1 MQFKAPKGT
10 TDILPDV
17 ARRWQY
23 LEHKAI
29 ELFSIYGY
37 EPIVT
42 PMFEHTEVFLRS
54 IGISTDI
61 VQKEMYTF
69 ADKGGRSLTLRPEG
83 TAPVIRAYV
92 DHNMNQ
98 LPQPVKLYYTGP
110 MFRYERPQAGRYRQF
125 WQMGIEAIGS
135 DDPAIDAE
143 AILLMINYFK
153 SVGLK
158 ELTLYINSMGCDED
172 RPVYIRLLK
181 DYAEENREKLCRDCQ
196 KRIDL
201 NPLRLFDCKEESC
214 QLVMKDAPKIID
226 YLDKECKAHFNKV
239 RQYLDTQ
246 GIAYIIKPEL
256 VRGLDYYT
264 KTTFEVVSPFLGAQN
279 AIGGGG
285 RYNKL
290 VEEFGGPPT
299 PGIGFAIG
307 TERLS
312 IAVEREGAFLSID
325 NKMDVFVAVP
335 DEAARS
341 TAINLLS
348 ALREAGISS
357 DLDYMGRSLK
367 GQLKYA
373 DKRGFK
379 YTVFLGSRELE
390 SGEVVVKNMETSE
403 QLEVPLK
410 ELVDKLSEILGRPGA
425 VARVKGPGTGVQ
437 G

>member
-1 MQFKAPKGT
+1 MLQFKAPKGT

-23 LEHKAI
+23 LERKAA
-29 ELFSIYGY
+29 ELFSLYGY
-37 EPIVT
+37 EPIIT
-42 PMFEHTEVFLRS
+42 PVFEHTEIFQRS
-54 IGISTDI
+54 IGMSTDI

-69 ADKGGRSLTLRPEG
+69 MDKGGRSLTLRPEG

-92 DHNMNQ
+92 EHNMNL

-125 WQMGIEAIGS
+125 WQLGIEAIGS

-143 AILLMINYFK
+143 TILLMINYFK

-158 ELTLYINSMGCDED
+158 ELTLYINSMGCDKD
-172 RPVYIRLLK
+172 RPAYIRLLK
-181 DYAEENREKLCRDCQ
+181 DYAGENREKLCKDCR

-214 QLVMKDAPKIID
+214 QLVMQDAPKMID
-226 YLDKECKAHFNKV
+226 YLDEACKEHFNKV
-239 RQYLDTQ
+239 RQYLDMQ
-246 GIAYIIKPEL
+246 SIVYIIKPEL

-264 KTTFEVVSPFLGAQN
+264 KTAFEVVSPLLGAQN

-312 IAVEREGAFLSID
+312 IAVDKEGAFVSTD
-325 NKMDVFVAVP
+325 SKMDVFIAIA
-335 DEAARS
+335 DEAAKS
-341 TAINLLS
+341 AAINLLF
-348 ALREAGISS
+348 ALREAKISA
-357 DLDYMGRSLK
+357 DIDYMGRSLK

-390 SGEVVVKNMETSE
+390 SGKVAIKNMETGE
-403 QLEVPLK
+403 QIEVPLN
-410 ELVDKLSEILGRPGA
+410 ELVDKLLEIIKQNQPSISQ
-425 VARVKGPGTGVQ
+425 TID
-437 G
+437 